1 MQARPARAQ
10 FMQYLLRTPK
20 EKKNGAED
28 GLNGGKYY
36 ADARDSPHVQAS
48 KYEKAPRR

>member
-1 MQARPARAQ
+1 MRN
-10 FMQYLLRTPK
+10 LLNAEGK
-20 EKKNGAED
+20 EIGAEA

-36 ADARDSPHVQAS
+36 ADARVSPHVQAS